1 MCCADKK
8 EELPANLPQQ
18 IRERIAEKPYTVD
31 QVGMSGSYIACFA
44 DSVLKVE
51 RQGEESD
58 NEQRMMA
65 WLKGRLPVPDILC
78 AVSQDGYHY
87 LLMSRVEGEMACCD
101 RLLAQPERLVR
112 LLAQGLR
119 RLWRVP
125 TADCPSNNDLNAKLC
140 MAEQRV
146 ADGLCS
152 TEDAEPGTYGPGSFS
167 SPKELLAWLK
177 GNRPNQQLVFTHGD
191 YCLPNLFVKGERIS
205 GFIDLGRS
213 GLADP
218 YQDIALCYRSLLY
231 NLTQAGQD
239 WHRYVSLF
247 FQELEL
253 TPDWE
258 KIRYYILL
266 DELF

>member
-1 MCCADKK
+1 MIGWIVLAIVALLILLTYCLRVGVMAGYDGENGWATAYVGPKK
-8 EELPANLPQQ
+8 IALYPRPAPKKQ
-18 IRERIAEKPYTVD
+18 KP
-31 QVGMSGSYIACFA
+31 
-44 DSVLKVE
+44 KK
-51 RQGEESD
+51 R
-58 NEQRMMA
+58 
-65 WLKGRLPVPDILC
+65 K
-78 AVSQDGYHY
+78 
-87 LLMSRVEGEMACCD
+87 EG
-101 RLLAQPERLVR
+101 
-112 LLAQGLR
+112 
-119 RLWRVP
+119 
-125 TADCPSNNDLNAKLC
+125 AKP
-140 MAEQRV
+140 AR
-146 ADGLCS
+146 
-152 TEDAEPGTYGPGSFS
+152 PKP

-218 YQDIALCYRSLLY
+218 YQDIALCYRSLLH